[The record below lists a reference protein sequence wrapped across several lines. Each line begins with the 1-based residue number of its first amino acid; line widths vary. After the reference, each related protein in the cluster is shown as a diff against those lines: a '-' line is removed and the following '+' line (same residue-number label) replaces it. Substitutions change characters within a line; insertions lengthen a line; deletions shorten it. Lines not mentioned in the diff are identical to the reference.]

1 MFHSDWDFVN
11 SLWPVVLHSCTS
23 GDVFAA
29 AKSVLVSTHHNDAS
43 LARIRP
49 DRDTFV
55 FRVVACSDAELHLL
69 RRAGDLEVC
78 FIWFDLFS
86 FPLRCII
93 YKHSC
98 FDIFVYTM
106 DNLSVFHEKCYTGD
120 FSLFYNR
127 NNRLVE

>member
-1 MFHSDWDFVN
+1 MLHSAWDFVN

-78 FIWFDLFS
+78 FIWFDLFRPPFVAS
-86 FPLRCII
+86 FINILVLTFSFIRWTTCQCFIKHVILVILVYFII
-93 YKHSC
+93 ETI
-98 FDIFVYTM
+98 D
-106 DNLSVFHEKCYTGD
+106 
-120 FSLFYNR
+120 
-127 NNRLVE
+127 